1 MLFDTRPKTERKDFF
16 DREREIE
23 ELKDVITHNDFAAV
37 LGIRRIGKTSLVKV
51 TLNELPDYVTLTI
64 NLGKLGSKKSY
75 PMETFSKLFLEG
87 AAEVIRKH
95 TFAGKV
101 SKIIANRLGIN
112 PEDILELNW
121 IKIGVKLREFKTE
134 DVDEVIRALD
144 SIARDNKKGLVIF
157 IDEVQNIKK
166 VKGFDIGSFFHD
178 IYEWCENTVV
188 IVSGSFIGV
197 AEEILNQVE
206 EEKPFYGRKFFRI
219 KLERFD
225 EVKSKEFLRRGFEEE
240 NVKVDEKVIDEAV
253 RLFDGIPG
261 WLALFGRSY
270 SYSVKHTHPIDIRVI
285 VKEAAKQ
292 VSKEFT
298 RFLSNSNSPKRYAEI
313 ILSLSRLGNKGSL
326 SEIRDVMNSL
336 YKESIGDSRLYEL
349 LKTLVAYGFVDK
361 TSKGKYSL
369 PNDLPSRLGLR
380 HSAKMWVKKMP

>member
-1 MLFDTRPKTERKDFF
+1 
-16 DREREIE
+16 
-23 ELKDVITHNDFAAV
+23 
-37 LGIRRIGKTSLVKV
+37 
-51 TLNELPDYVTLTI
+51 
-64 NLGKLGSKKSY
+64 
-75 PMETFSKLFLEG
+75 METFSKLFLEG
-87 AAEVIRKH
+87 AAEVLRKY

-101 SKIIANRLGIN
+101 SKIIANKLGIN

-121 IKIGVKLREFKTE
+121 IKISVKLREFKTE
-134 DVDEVIRALD
+134 DVNEVTRALD

-178 IYEWCENTVV
+178 IYEWCENTVI

-225 EVKSKEFLRRGFEEE
+225 DTKSKEFLRRGFEEE
-240 NVKVDEKVIDEAV
+240 GIKVNEKAINEAV

-270 SYSVKHTHPIDIRVI
+270 SYSVKHSHPIDIRVV

-349 LKTLVAYGFVDK
+349 LKTLVAYGFVIK

-369 PNDLPSRLGLR
+369 PNDLPSRLGLKY
-380 HSAKMWVKKMP
+380 SAKMWLKKMP

>member
-1 MLFDTRPKTERKDFF
+1 LIQGLKQKKDFF

-64 NLGKLGSKKSY
+64 NLGRLGSKKSY

-349 LKTLVAYGFVDK
+349 LKTLVAYGFVVK

>member
-1 MLFDTRPKTERKDFF
+1 
-16 DREREIE
+16 
-23 ELKDVITHNDFAAV
+23 VIRHKDFAAV

-51 TLNELPDYVTLTI
+51 TLNELPDHVTLTL
-64 NLGKLGSKKSY
+64 NLGRLGSKKSY

-87 AAEVIRKH
+87 AAEFLRKY

-101 SKIIANRLGIN
+101 SKIIANRLGVN

-121 IKIGVKLREFKTE
+121 LKISVKLREFKTE
-134 DVDEVIRALD
+134 DVNEIARALD

-157 IDEVQNIKK
+157 IDEVQNLKK
-166 VKGFDIGSFFHD
+166 VNGFDIGSFFHD
-178 IYEWCENTVV
+178 VYEWCENTVI
-188 IVSGSFIGV
+188 IVSGSVIGV
-197 AEEILNQVE
+197 TEEILNQVE

-225 EVKSKEFLRRGFEEE
+225 ETKSEEFLRRGFEEE
-240 NVKVDEKVIDEAV
+240 GIKVKEEIIGEAV

-270 SYSVKHTHPIDIRVI
+270 SYSVKHSHPIDIRVV

-298 RFLSNSNSPKRYAEI
+298 RFLSNSNSPRRYAEI
-313 ILSLSRLGNKGSL
+313 ILSLSRLGNKGTL

-336 YKESIGDSRLYEL
+336 YKEDIGDSRLYEL
-349 LKTLVAYGFVDK
+349 LKTLVAYGFVVK
-361 TSKGKYSL
+361 TSEGKYSL
-369 PNDLPSRLGLR
+369 PIDLPSRLGLR
-380 HSAKMWVKKMP
+380 HSAKMWLRRMP

>member
-1 MLFDTRPKTERKDFF
+1 
-16 DREREIE
+16 
-23 ELKDVITHNDFAAV
+23 VIRHKDFAAV

-51 TLNELPDYVTLTI
+51 TLNELPDHVTLTL
-64 NLGKLGSKKSY
+64 NLGRLGSKKSY

-87 AAEVIRKH
+87 AAEFLRKY

-101 SKIIANRLGIN
+101 SKIIANRLGAN

-121 IKIGVKLREFKTE
+121 LKISVKLREFKTE
-134 DVDEVIRALD
+134 DVNEIARALD

-157 IDEVQNIKK
+157 IDEVQNLKK
-166 VKGFDIGSFFHD
+166 VNGFDIGSFFHD
-178 IYEWCENTVV
+178 VYEWCENTVI
-188 IVSGSFIGV
+188 IVSGSVIGV
-197 AEEILNQVE
+197 TEEILNQVE

-225 EVKSKEFLRRGFEEE
+225 ETKSEEFLRRGFEEE
-240 NVKVDEKVIDEAV
+240 GIKVREEIIGEAV

-270 SYSVKHTHPIDIRVI
+270 SYSVKHSHPIDIRV
-285 VKEAAKQ
+285 VAKEAAKQ

-298 RFLSNSNSPKRYAEI
+298 RFLSNSNSPRRYAEI
-313 ILSLSRLGNKGSL
+313 ILSLSRLGNKGTL

-336 YKESIGDSRLYEL
+336 YKEDIGDSRLYEL
-349 LKTLVAYGFVDK
+349 LKTLVAYGFVIK
-361 TSKGKYSL
+361 TGEGKYSL
-369 PNDLPSRLGLR
+369 PIDLPSRLGLK
-380 HSAKMWVKKMP
+380 HSAKMWLRRMP

>member
-1 MLFDTRPKTERKDFF
+1 
-16 DREREIE
+16 
-23 ELKDVITHNDFAAV
+23 
-37 LGIRRIGKTSLVKV
+37 
-51 TLNELPDYVTLTI
+51 
-64 NLGKLGSKKSY
+64 
-75 PMETFSKLFLEG
+75 
-87 AAEVIRKH
+87 
-95 TFAGKV
+95 
-101 SKIIANRLGIN
+101 
-112 PEDILELNW
+112 
-121 IKIGVKLREFKTE
+121 
-134 DVDEVIRALD
+134 
-144 SIARDNKKGLVIF
+144 
-157 IDEVQNIKK
+157 
-166 VKGFDIGSFFHD
+166 
-178 IYEWCENTVV
+178 

-270 SYSVKHTHPIDIRVI
+270 SYSVKHSHPIDIRVV

-336 YKESIGDSRLYEL
+336 YKESIEDSRLYEL
-349 LKTLVAYGFVDK
+349 IKTLVAYGFVVK

-369 PNDLPSRLGLR
+369 PSDLPSKLGLR